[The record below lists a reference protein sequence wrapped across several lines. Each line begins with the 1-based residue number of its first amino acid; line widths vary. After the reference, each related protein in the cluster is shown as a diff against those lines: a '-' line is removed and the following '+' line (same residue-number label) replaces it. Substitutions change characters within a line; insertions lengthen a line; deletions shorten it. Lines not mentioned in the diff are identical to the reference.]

1 MRSGASKVP
10 EERRWTRNSKNNGKP
25 RLPRRELLSCGASPL
40 RPRPQS
46 TSVMPMPLQV
56 YLMYFCEMDGL
67 VSNSKH
73 FHHFLSTPV
82 AGRISVVSPAGS
94 TRKTPPRSTI
104 CGDYHLISI
113 TTVLYLLN
121 QAQYLTISMRAVSL
135 EGVSKRKRSV
145 TSFSQPCPPKLR
157 RSRRGRHDNGPSAC
171 ETPNAVSETG
181 FQGNKTRASIKDSA
195 ARPAGCRAPQVDTTS
210 PRPLTPTA
218 LLTSMERRSI
228 GISGLLRASFSGNAA
243 EFEAEA
249 HRLCALIPAK
259 LLSSFTSLS
268 SAAAFSSEWT
278 RADARGR
285 SILHGAASSGH
296 PTILQHVL
304 DAKVFDIDQP
314 AEGGLTA
321 LCYALDRR
329 DFVGA
334 TTLLAAGAN
343 ADKVESLYGF
353 WDAAWA
359 TERMGMFGTPRA
371 DALDILR
378 TALSQALV
386 QNDDRCRPWL
396 DLTTQHGL
404 FEEWKASLKVG
415 SRVDARDCDYR
426 WYEAEV
432 VGTFERG
439 VRVSYLSWGRRFDED
454 LSLDSLRVL
463 PAYSVVPAWRE
474 TLSVGS
480 HVEILATAAGPMAA
494 GSTSAAATLPSP
506 EDPQERKWWDATA
519 VDIQRSRRRIL
530 LSVDGRPSVTRWVDM
545 DGREIADIGTHV
557 KPAPP
562 PLLPPQTLAGSL
574 LEVQDDATGDV
585 GASSAASISHS
596 RGGKEPVAASPRQE
610 EASKAANDG
619 DLARL
624 LALINVQD
632 PVALRFIYF
641 RRKLQLGMISRLNPP
656 ALGPGSLLHNGRRR
670 RGKLGLIFH
679 QQVEKHHDKRPKK
692 RHVETASLEFP
703 SCKKRRTSKL
713 LYAELRK
720 NVLRYVVTDLKEDLF
735 KEFLQEYL

>member
-1 MRSGASKVP
+1 M
-10 EERRWTRNSKNNGKP
+10 
-25 RLPRRELLSCGASPL
+25 
-40 RPRPQS
+40 
-46 TSVMPMPLQV
+46 
-56 YLMYFCEMDGL
+56 
-67 VSNSKH
+67 
-73 FHHFLSTPV
+73 
-82 AGRISVVSPAGS
+82 
-94 TRKTPPRSTI
+94 
-104 CGDYHLISI
+104 
-113 TTVLYLLN
+113 
-121 QAQYLTISMRAVSL
+121 
-135 EGVSKRKRSV
+135 
-145 TSFSQPCPPKLR
+145 
-157 RSRRGRHDNGPSAC
+157 
-171 ETPNAVSETG
+171 
-181 FQGNKTRASIKDSA
+181 
-195 ARPAGCRAPQVDTTS
+195 
-210 PRPLTPTA
+210 
-218 LLTSMERRSI
+218 
-228 GISGLLRASFSGNAA
+228 
-243 EFEAEA
+243 
-249 HRLCALIPAK
+249 
-259 LLSSFTSLS
+259 
-268 SAAAFSSEWT
+268 
-278 RADARGR
+278 
-285 SILHGAASSGH
+285 
-296 PTILQHVL
+296 
-304 DAKVFDIDQP
+304 
-314 AEGGLTA
+314 
-321 LCYALDRR
+321 
-329 DFVGA
+329 
-334 TTLLAAGAN
+334 
-343 ADKVESLYGF
+343 
-353 WDAAWA
+353 
-359 TERMGMFGTPRA
+359 
-371 DALDILR
+371 
-378 TALSQALV
+378 

-454 LSLDSLRVL
+454 LSLDSFRVL

-519 VDIQRSRRRIL
+519 IEIQRSRRRIL
-530 LSVDGRPSVTRWVDM
+530 LCVDGRPSVTRWVDM

-557 KPAPP
+557 KPALPT
-562 PLLPPQTLAGSL
+562 LLPPQTLAGSL
-574 LEVQDDATGDV
+574 LEVQDDATGNV
-585 GASSAASISHS
+585 GAGSAASISLS
-596 RGGKEPVAASPRQE
+596 RGGKEPVAASPRQA

-632 PVALRFIYF
+632 PVALRFVYF
-641 RRKLQLGMISRLNPP
+641 RRKLQLGMISSLNPP

-692 RHVETASLEFP
+692 RHVEKASLEFP

-720 NVLRYVVTDLKEDLF
+720 NVLRHVVTDLKEDLF